1 MKNLLK
7 CKALAIFLAVAVA
20 VVGIGAGG
28 YIVYGYEGLPEDMDG
43 VHVLRASAVAK
54 EEEPQPVEEEPPV
67 EDEPEEELPQEARE
81 LSLTGTS
88 IDKDLKI
95 KLQDQNAQL
104 VTGEIYAVSVQA
116 DKKGAKSSDYK
127 DEDKDGIIY
136 IDKMEAGKYTVTL
149 HDLEGYSIKEGTVT
163 VSVKGQIEYK
173 KVDVTAEIKK
183 ESQVNTAAEDT
194 AVNNVPVES
203 TLTDT
208 LPLLEST
215 VVTKKVSKKD
225 VDTSNFTKAS
235 ADSEVSSRTVEKG
248 KNQAPAEPEE
258 PGDSGSPADPK
269 DSEQPQDPD
278 TPRDEDT
285 KTVAEPVLTEASSAA
300 MRLMS
305 SRPVAAAGYKVSDTP
320 TGKASSP
327 DKAVLM
333 SATISVP
340 ASIKLYD
347 LDQESSNSYVVA
359 LSVSGDDSMIR
370 SIQWTSSDP
379 SVVELSASEGD
390 AVAAVGKANGSA
402 VIKAE
407 VSYDADEEGAIDYA
421 FVECK
426 ATVEGM
432 TDDATELKDKSGNT
446 LYVDENAQTKAVLKD
461 YSGQDEFYTAPQ
473 YTGWQT
479 IGGKVYYYGEDHKPV
494 TGRQVI
500 GGVEYTFA
508 EDGSLT
514 QNSGIRGIDVSR
526 YQTNIDWN
534 AVAASGIKFAIIRVG
549 YRGSATGVLVEDP
562 YFKRNIA
569 GATKAGIKVGVYF
582 FTQAITEA
590 EAVEEA
596 SMAMS
601 LVSGYKLSYPIF
613 IDTESATN
621 GRANGLSR
629 SARTAVVKAFCQ
641 TIQNGGYRG
650 GIYAS
655 KSWYNDQLKMSS
667 LGGYYIW
674 VAQYSS
680 KCTYSGKYDMWQYSS
695 KGSVPG
701 ITGNVDMNISY

>member
-1 MKNLLK
+1 M
-7 CKALAIFLAVAVA
+7 
-20 VVGIGAGG
+20 
-28 YIVYGYEGLPEDMDG
+28 
-43 VHVLRASAVAK
+43 
-54 EEEPQPVEEEPPV
+54 
-67 EDEPEEELPQEARE
+67 
-81 LSLTGTS
+81 
-88 IDKDLKI
+88 
-95 KLQDQNAQL
+95 
-104 VTGEIYAVSVQA
+104 
-116 DKKGAKSSDYK
+116 
-127 DEDKDGIIY
+127 
-136 IDKMEAGKYTVTL
+136 
-149 HDLEGYSIKEGTVT
+149 
-163 VSVKGQIEYK
+163 
-173 KVDVTAEIKK
+173 
-183 ESQVNTAAEDT
+183 
-194 AVNNVPVES
+194 NNVPVES
-203 TLTDT
+203 VLTDT
-208 LPLLEST
+208 VPLLEST
-215 VVTKKVSKKD
+215 VVTKKVAKSD
-225 VDTSNFTKAS
+225 VDTSNFAKAS
-235 ADSEVSSRTVEKG
+235 ADSEVDSETVEKG
-248 KNQAPAEPEE
+248 KKQTSDEPDDSGQSAGEEDAEQPAEPD
-258 PGDSGSPADPK
+258 DSKQPAK
-269 DSEQPQDPD
+269 PD
-278 TPRDEDT
+278 TSNSEDENDP
-285 KTVAEPVLTEASSAA
+285 AEQVQAEASAA

-305 SRPVAAAGYKVSDTP
+305 IQTATAMSHKTPGQAMSAASYKAPDAPKEKTDA
-320 TGKASSP
+320 K
-327 DKAVLM
+327 DKAKMM

-340 ASIKLYD
+340 ASITLYD

-370 SIQWTSSDP
+370 DIKWISSDP
-379 SVVELSASEGD
+379 SVVELSASEGE
-390 AVAAVGKANGSA
+390 AVVAVGKANGSA

-407 VSYDADEEGAIDYA
+407 VSYEADEEGAIDYA

-426 ATVEGM
+426 ATVKGM
-432 TDDATELKDKSGNT
+432 TDTSTELKDKAGNT

-461 YSGQDEFYTAPQ
+461 YSDKDEFYTEPQ

-494 TGRQVI
+494 TGKQVI

-508 EDGSLT
+508 EDGSLM

-534 AVAASGIKFAIIRVG
+534 AVAASGIEFAIIRVG

-562 YFKRNIA
+562 YFKKNIA

-582 FTQAITEA
+582 FTQAVTEA

-601 LVSGYKLSYPIF
+601 LVSGYRLSYPIF
-613 IDTESATN
+613 IDTESASN

-629 SARTAVVKAFCQ
+629 TARTAVVKAFCQ
-641 TIQNGGYRG
+641 TVQNGGYRA

-667 LGGYYIW
+667 LGGYYVW

-680 KCTYSGKYDMWQYSS
+680 KCTYTGKYDMWQYSS

>member
-7 CKALAIFLAVAVA
+7 RKALAIFLAVAVA

-28 YIVYGYEGLPEDMDG
+28 YIVYGYEGLPEDMDA

-54 EEEPQPVEEEPPV
+54 EEEPQPVEEEPPA
-67 EDEPEEELPQEARE
+67 EEEPEEEVPQEARE
-81 LSLTGTS
+81 LSLAGTS

-95 KLQDQNAQL
+95 KLQDQNGKL
-104 VTGEIYAVSVQA
+104 VTGEMYAVSVQA
-116 DKKGAKSSDYK
+116 DKKGAKASDYK

-136 IDKMEAGKYTVTL
+136 IDKMEAGKYTVSL
-149 HDLEGYSIKEGTVT
+149 HDLTGYNIKEGTIT

-203 TLTDT
+203 VLTDT

-215 VVTKKVSKKD
+215 VVTKKVSKED

-235 ADSEVSSRTVEKG
+235 AGSEVNSETVEKG
-248 KNQAPAEPEE
+248 KKQTPAEPE
-258 PGDSGSPADPK
+258 DSGQPAEAE
-269 DSEQPQDPD
+269 DSGQPDASGSEETDIPAA
-278 TPRDEDT
+278 
-285 KTVAEPVLTEASSAA
+285 TVWTEASAA

-305 SRPVAAAGYKVSDTP
+305 AQTIAAASYKAPDVPGDKT
-320 TGKASSP
+320 SSP
-327 DKAVLM
+327 DKAVLT
-333 SATISVP
+333 SATLSVP
-340 ASIKLYD
+340 ASITLYD

-359 LSVSGDDSMIR
+359 LSISGDDSMIR
-370 SIQWTSSDP
+370 DIRWTSSDT
-379 SVVELSASEGD
+379 SVVELSASEGE
-390 AVAAVGKANGSA
+390 AVVAVGKANGSA

-407 VSYDADEEGAIDYA
+407 VSYEADEEGAIDYA

-426 ATVEGM
+426 AAVKGM
-432 TDDATELKDKSGNT
+432 TDTSTELKDKSGNT

-461 YSGQDEFYTAPQ
+461 YSDQDEFYTAPQ

-508 EDGSLT
+508 EDGSLR
-514 QNSGIRGIDVSR
+514 QNSGARGIDVSR

-534 AVAASGIKFAIIRVG
+534 AVAASGIEFAIIRVG

-562 YFKRNIA
+562 YFKKNIA

-582 FTQAITEA
+582 FTQAVTEA

-601 LVSGYKLSYPIF
+601 LVSGYRLSYPIF

-629 SARTAVVKAFCQ
+629 TARTAVVKAFCQ
-641 TIQNGGYRG
+641 TVQNGGYRA

-655 KSWYNDQLKMSS
+655 KSWYNDQLSMSS
-667 LGGYYIW
+667 LGGYYVW